1 MLLQTAR
8 GGQNVQVAEFVCAF
22 NDTMKDVAGVLKDM
36 LSVTTGDVFK
46 AVNLPPNV
54 EVIGGEVQV
63 EVQGVGPT
71 AYTVEVGTSSD
82 GSAANF
88 AATFSGAVSLLGAV
102 GARTALTLT
111 SAASYPALMSQVP
124 NDVFIR
130 LIRSVAVATA
140 GKFVVRVMYITRGKL
155 DETVSG

>member
-22 NDTMKDVAGVLKDM
+22 NDTMKDVNGVLKDM
-36 LSVTTGDVFK
+36 AAVTAGDIFK
-46 AVNLPPNV
+46 IANLPPNA

-71 AYTVEVGTSSD
+71 AYTAEVGTSTT
-82 GSAANF
+82 GTNF
-88 AATFSGAVSLLGAV
+88 AATFTSTVDLLGAV

-111 SAASYPALMSQVP
+111 SANSYPALMSQVP
-124 NDVFIR
+124 NDVYLR
-130 LIRSVAVATA
+130 LIRSVAPATA

-155 DETVSG
+155 DEAVSG

>member
-1 MLLQTAR
+1 MALLQTAR
-8 GGQNVQVAEFVCAF
+8 GGQNVQVAEFVCAW
-22 NDTMKDVAGVLKDM
+22 NDTMKDVNGVLKDM
-36 LSVTTGDVFK
+36 GAITAGDIFK
-46 AVNLPPNV
+46 AANLPPNA

-71 AYTVEVGTSSD
+71 AYTVEVGTSTT
-82 GSAANF
+82 GLNF
-88 AATFSGAVSLLGAV
+88 AATFTGAVDLLGAV

-111 SAASYPALMSQVP
+111 SAVSYPGLLSSVP
-124 NDVFIR
+124 NDVFVR

-155 DETVSG
+155 DEAVSG